1 MKITDLRFENSF
13 LVLPIH
19 ANHMYPLIFGG
30 AFMSQLD
37 LTAAT
42 IVTEAVKYST
52 TVNNAVTHKADFE
65 FIAPSYVGDLIT
77 MQAKITGV
85 GKKSIS
91 VQVEAYR
98 TSRDSFDKI
107 KVAVANFVFVTRM
120 DDEYKYHN
128 LIGQYDNEN

>member
-1 MKITDLRFENSF
+1 MKITDLTFENSF

-77 MQAKITGV
+77 MKAKITGV

-107 KVAVANFVFVTRM
+107 KVAVSNFVFATRM

-128 LIGQYDNEN
+128 LIG